1 MTGRR
6 LMFAVAV
13 VCAVCVSAACG
24 GSNGGG
30 TPGPTMSHEL
40 GRAVHV
46 KLTDK
51 MAFEPATFTLK
62 TNQQVDLELENTG
75 TLKHNFTIDELKI
88 NQDVA
93 PGAKEHVIFTAPDK
107 PGQLQFYCNVPG
119 HREAG
124 MVGTLVVEQQQP

>member
-13 VCAVCVSAACG
+13 VLAVCVSAACG
-24 GSNGGG
+24 GSNGG